1 MRLRRRGI
9 DALNLLDYSPVAHAF
24 SDEMKYGHLG
34 RAASLLESL
43 QRIGCAS
50 EGTGR
55 LDGVP
60 NPDRFAQ
67 FVDHSPSLVS
77 ARREHVPAL
86 LSEAPR
92 QGLEQFL
99 IAKGADCRVV
109 QARRLRSIQAV
120 FS

>member
-1 MRLRRRGI
+1 
-9 DALNLLDYSPVAHAF
+9 
-24 SDEMKYGHLG
+24 MKDGQLG

-43 QRIGCAS
+43 QRLGCAS
-50 EGTGR
+50 KGTGR

-60 NPDRFAQ
+60 NPERFAQ
-67 FVDHSPSLVS
+67 FVDHNPSLVS

-86 LSEAPR
+86 LSKAPP

-99 IAKGADCRVV
+99 IAKGADCRVI